1 LKSQI
6 VNYSD
11 SENLTPN
18 LRLLTS
24 KSVFLYLK
32 FNEKM
37 HTILIEPTENPKVIK
52 FVADYN
58 LIPGSLELDRDSDI
72 SEIPLA
78 QELFNY
84 PFVERIFITAN
95 FVAVAK
101 QDTVEWEHVAESLK
115 NVVEDELLA
124 NPRIYLQK
132 KKEMYQIY
140 AEMTPNPN
148 VMKFVSNKMLMDGF
162 VEVKSRDKADGVP
175 MAQAIFKEF
184 EFTKEVFISDNFVA
198 VTKDDSVEWH
208 QVMMTVRALIA
219 EHLQNGGEISNL
231 EPQKHENPVEKIIN
245 RDYTDEEQKI
255 SDILNEYVAPAV
267 ENDGGKISL
276 MEYDKENKT
285 AKMLLQGAC
294 SGCPS
299 STATL
304 KGGIENILKQFVPE
318 LVERV
323 EAVNG

>member
-1 LKSQI
+1 MRQI
-6 VNYSD
+6 
-11 SENLTPN
+11 
-18 LRLLTS
+18 
-24 KSVFLYLK
+24 
-32 FNEKM
+32 
-37 HTILIEPTENPKVIK
+37 IIEPTANPKVMK
-52 FVADYN
+52 FIADYT
-58 LIPGSLELDRDSDI
+58 LIPGSLELDRESDI
-72 SEIPLA
+72 SEVPLA

-84 PFVERIFITAN
+84 PFVEKIFITAN

-101 QDTVEWEHVAESLK
+101 QDTVEWEHVTENLK
-115 NVVEDELLA
+115 NIIEDELLA
-124 NPRIYLQK
+124 NPRIFLQK
-132 KKEMYQIY
+132 KRELYQIY

-148 VMKFVSNKMLMDGF
+148 VMKFVSSKLLMDGF
-162 VEVKSRDKADGVP
+162 VEVKSKSESAEVP
-175 MAQAIFKEF
+175 LAEAVFNEF
-184 EFTKEVFISDNFVA
+184 EFAREIFISDNFVA
-198 VTKDDSVEWH
+198 VTKDDSVQWH
-208 QVMMTVRALIA
+208 EVMVAVRAFIA
-219 EHLQNGGEISNL
+219 EYLQGGGKISNV

-245 RDYTDEEQKI
+245 RDYTDDELKI

-276 MEYDKENKT
+276 MEYDAETKT

-318 LVERV
+318 LVEKV

>member
-1 LKSQI
+1 MYNI
-6 VNYSD
+6 
-11 SENLTPN
+11 
-18 LRLLTS
+18 
-24 KSVFLYLK
+24 F
-32 FNEKM
+32 
-37 HTILIEPTENPKVIK
+37 IEPTENPKVMK

-58 LIPGSLELDRDSDI
+58 LIPGALELDRSSDI

-84 PFVERIFITAN
+84 PFVDRIFITAN

-101 QDTVEWEHVAESLK
+101 QDTVEWEHVAENLK
-115 NVVEDELLA
+115 NVIEDELLA

-148 VMKFVSNKMLMDGF
+148 VMKFVSNMLLLEGF
-162 VEVKSRDKADGVP
+162 VEVKSREESADVP
-175 MAQAIFKEF
+175 LAQAIFTEF
-184 EFTKEVFISDNFVA
+184 DFAKEVFISDNFVA
-198 VTKDDSVEWH
+198 VTRDHTVEWH
-208 QVMMTVRALIA
+208 QIMMAVRSFIA
-219 EHLQNGGEISNL
+219 EYLQNGGTISNL
-231 EPQKHENPVEKIIN
+231 AVQKHENPVENIIK
-245 RDYTDEEQKI
+245 RDYTDNEQKI

-276 MEYDKENKT
+276 MEYDEASKT

-304 KGGIENILKQFVPE
+304 KGGIENILKQFVPD
-318 LVERV
+318 LVEKV
-323 EAVNG
+323 KAVNG

>member
-1 LKSQI
+1 MRT
-6 VNYSD
+6 V
-11 SENLTPN
+11 
-18 LRLLTS
+18 
-24 KSVFLYLK
+24 
-32 FNEKM
+32 
-37 HTILIEPTENPKVIK
+37 LIEPTENPKVMK

-58 LIPGSLELDRDSDI
+58 LIPGSLELDRTSDV

-101 QDTVEWEHVAESLK
+101 QDTIEWEHVAESLK
-115 NVVEDELLA
+115 NVIEDELLA

-140 AEMTPNPN
+140 SEMTPNPN
-148 VMKFVSNKMLMDGF
+148 VMKFVSSKLLMEGF
-162 VEVKSRDKADGVP
+162 VEVKSKEAAEEVP
-175 MAQAIFKEF
+175 LAAAIFNEF
-184 EFTKEVFISDNFVA
+184 EFATEVFISDNFVA
-198 VTKDDSVEWH
+198 VTKNHSVEWH
-208 QVMMTVRALIA
+208 EVMITVRALIA
-219 EHLQNGGEISNL
+219 DYLQNGGEISKI

-245 RDYTDEEQKI
+245 RDYTDDEQKI

-276 MEYDKENKT
+276 MEYDESTKT

-304 KGGIENILKQFVPE
+304 KNGIENILKQFVPD

>member
-1 LKSQI
+1 MREI
-6 VNYSD
+6 
-11 SENLTPN
+11 
-18 LRLLTS
+18 
-24 KSVFLYLK
+24 
-32 FNEKM
+32 
-37 HTILIEPTENPKVIK
+37 HIEATANPKVLK
-52 FVADYN
+52 FVADYT

-95 FVAVAK
+95 FIAVAK
-101 QDTVEWEHVAESLK
+101 QDTVEWEHISESLK
-115 NVVEDELLA
+115 NVIEDELLA

-132 KKEMYQIY
+132 RKEAYQIY
-140 AEMTPNPN
+140 AEMTPNPA
-148 VMKFVSNKMLMDGF
+148 VMKFVSSKLLMDGF
-162 VEVKSRDKADGVP
+162 MEVKTRSEAGNVP
-175 MAQAIFKEF
+175 LAEAVFKEF
-184 EFTKEVFISDNFVA
+184 DFAKEVFISDNFVA
-198 VTKDDSVEWH
+198 VTKDESVQWH
-208 QVMMTVRALIA
+208 EVMVAVRAFIA
-219 EHLQNGGEISNL
+219 EYLQNGGVISNS
-231 EPQKHENPVEKIIN
+231 EPQKHENPVEKLIN
-245 RDYTDEEQKI
+245 RDYTDNEQKI

-276 MEYDKENKT
+276 MEYDESSKT

-304 KGGIENILKQFVPE
+304 KNGIESILKQFVPD
-318 LVERV
+318 LVEKV

>member
-1 LKSQI
+1 M
-6 VNYSD
+6 
-11 SENLTPN
+11 
-18 LRLLTS
+18 R
-24 KSVFLYLK
+24 
-32 FNEKM
+32 
-37 HTILIEPTENPKVIK
+37 TILIEPTENPKVIK

-58 LIPGSLELDRDSDI
+58 LIPGSLELDRNSNI

-84 PFVERIFITAN
+84 PFVEKIFITAN

-101 QDTVEWEHVAESLK
+101 QDTVEWEHVAENLK
-115 NVVEDELLA
+115 NAIEDELLA

-132 KKEMYQIY
+132 KKEMIEIY

-148 VMKFVSNKMLMDGF
+148 VMKFVASKLLIDGF
-162 VEVKSRDKADGVP
+162 VEVKSKTESQGIP
-175 MAQAIFKEF
+175 LAQAIFTEF
-184 EFTKEVFISDNFVA
+184 DFAEEVFISDNFVA
-198 VTKDDSVEWH
+198 VTKNNSVEWH
-208 QVMMTVRALIA
+208 QVMMAVRGYIA
-219 EHLQNGGEISNL
+219 EYLQTGGEISSI
-231 EPQKHENPVEKIIN
+231 EAQKHENPVEKIIN
-245 RDYTDEEQKI
+245 REYTNDEQKI

-276 MEYDKENKT
+276 MEYDAENKT

-304 KGGIENILKQFVPE
+304 KGGIENILKQFVPD
-318 LVERV
+318 LVEKV

>member
-1 LKSQI
+1 M
-6 VNYSD
+6 
-11 SENLTPN
+11 
-18 LRLLTS
+18 R
-24 KSVFLYLK
+24 
-32 FNEKM
+32 
-37 HTILIEPTENPKVIK
+37 TILIEPTENPKVMK

-58 LIPGSLELDRDSDI
+58 LIPGSLELDRSSDV

-84 PFVERIFITAN
+84 PFVEKIFITAN

-101 QDTVEWEHVAESLK
+101 QDTIEWEHVAESLK
-115 NVVEDELLA
+115 NVIEDELLA

-132 KKEMYQIY
+132 KKEMYQVY

-148 VMKFVSNKMLMDGF
+148 VMKFVASQMLLDGF
-162 VEVKSRDKADGVP
+162 VEVKSRDEAAGVP
-175 MAQAIFKEF
+175 LAQALFDEF
-184 EFTKEVFISDNFVA
+184 DFAQEVFISDNFVA
-198 VTKDDSVEWH
+198 VTKNTSVEWH
-208 QVMMTVRALIA
+208 EVMVAVRAKVA
-219 EHLQNGGEISNL
+219 EYLQNGGKISNI
-231 EPQKHENPVEKIIN
+231 EAQKHESPVEKIIN
-245 RDYTDEEQKI
+245 REYTDDEQKI

-304 KGGIENILKQFVPE
+304 KGGIENILKQFVPD
-318 LVERV
+318 LVEKV

>member
-1 LKSQI
+1 MR
-6 VNYSD
+6 
-11 SENLTPN
+11 E
-18 LRLLTS
+18 
-24 KSVFLYLK
+24 VF
-32 FNEKM
+32 
-37 HTILIEPTENPKVIK
+37 IEPTENPKVMK

-58 LIPGSLELDRDSDI
+58 LIPGALELDRDSDI

-84 PFVERIFITAN
+84 PFVDRVFITAN

-101 QDTVEWEHVAESLK
+101 QDLVEWSDVAESLK
-115 NVVEDELLA
+115 NVIEDELLA

-132 KKEMYQIY
+132 KKEAYQIY
-140 AEMTPNPN
+140 AEMTPNPY
-148 VMKFVSNKMLMDGF
+148 VMKFVSSKLLMDGF
-162 VEVKSRDKADGVP
+162 VEVKSREEGAEVP
-175 MAQAIFKEF
+175 LAQAIFDEF
-184 EFTKEVFISDNFVA
+184 DFAQEVFISDNFVA
-198 VTKDDSVEWH
+198 VTKNDSVEWH
-208 QVMMTVRALIA
+208 EVMIAVRSLIA
-219 EHLQNGGEISNL
+219 DYLQNGGMISNV
-231 EPQKHENPVEKIIN
+231 EPHKHENPVEKIIN
-245 RDYTDEEQKI
+245 REYTDTEQKI

-276 MEYDKENKT
+276 IEYEADSKT

-304 KGGIENILKQFVPE
+304 KNGIENILKQFLPE
-318 LVERV
+318 LVEKV

>member
-1 LKSQI
+1 MRT
-6 VNYSD
+6 V
-11 SENLTPN
+11 
-18 LRLLTS
+18 
-24 KSVFLYLK
+24 
-32 FNEKM
+32 
-37 HTILIEPTENPKVIK
+37 LIEPTENPKVMK

-58 LIPGSLELDRDSDI
+58 LIPGSLELDRNSDI

-84 PFVERIFITAN
+84 PFVERVFITAN

-101 QDTVEWEHVAESLK
+101 QDTIEWEHVAESLK
-115 NVVEDELLA
+115 NVIEDELLA

-140 AEMTPNPN
+140 SEMTPNPN
-148 VMKFVSNKMLMDGF
+148 VMKFVSSKLLMEGF
-162 VEVKSRDKADGVP
+162 IEVKSREAASEVP
-175 MAQAIFKEF
+175 LAAAIFKEF
-184 EFTKEVFISDNFVA
+184 DFATEVFISDNFVA
-198 VTKDDSVEWH
+198 VTKDHSVEWH
-208 QVMMTVRALIA
+208 EVMIIVRSLIA
-219 EHLQNGGEISNL
+219 DYLQNGGEISKM

-245 RDYTDEEQKI
+245 RDYTDNEQKI

-276 MEYDKENKT
+276 MEYDESSKT

-304 KGGIENILKQFVPE
+304 KNGIENILKQFVPD